1 MKKIIKSILRKLITT
16 HRFFS
21 IVNNFTPVAINA
33 GIKFYGLFQ
42 IPHNRGET
50 LLSKEPD
57 MISFIEDYVQDG
69 DIYYDIGANIG
80 VFSMYSAIKKN
91 ARVFSF

>member
-50 LLSKEPD
+50 LLSK
-57 MISFIEDYVQDG
+57 
-69 DIYYDIGANIG
+69 
-80 VFSMYSAIKKN
+80 
-91 ARVFSF
+91 